1 MKVTLPS
8 LLVVSLLMISVG
20 CENPETAELRA
31 RLERENDPGERAKLA
46 VKIGENLFEELGR
59 TYQEDGYEAGEER
72 LAEYLDVLRQ
82 AHQELEASGR
92 DARRHPKGFK
102 ELEIHLRKSRRGLRD
117 LARHLPFHQRAP
129 VEQAIAEMGAMRTA
143 LLSAIMNVELQRIGG
158 GEKEEERQ

>member
-1 MKVTLPS
+1 MKSIFLTVAVGFLFVGT
-8 LLVVSLLMISVG
+8 VG

-46 VKIGENLFEELGR
+46 VKIGENLLEEVGR
-59 TYQEDGYEAGEER
+59 TYQEGDYEAGEER

-102 ELEIHLRKSRRGLRD
+102 ELEIHLRKRRRELRD

-129 VEQAIAEMGAMRTA
+129 VEQAIAEMGEMRTA
-143 LLSAIMNVELQRIGG
+143 LLSALMNVELQRIGG